1 MTPNEFNTLKKKL
14 ELIFHYLGRTIGL
27 LILVSGYWMTRTG
40 MIDSFAAMLW
50 VFVAAAIGLYG
61 NRVNFDFLKAILR
74 VKQPN
79 QPKDETDTDVN

>member
-1 MTPNEFNTLKKKL
+1 MTPHEFNTLKKKL

-74 VKQPN
+74 VKQN
-79 QPKDETDTDVN
+79 KTESDEQDAN

>member
-1 MTPNEFNTLKKKL
+1 MTPNEFTVLKKKL
-14 ELIFHYLGRTIGL
+14 ELIFHYLGRTVGL

-74 VKQPN
+74 VKQN
-79 QPKDETDTDVN
+79 KTESDEQDAN

>member
-1 MTPNEFNTLKKKL
+1 MTDKEFAVLKKKL

-27 LILVSGYWMTRTG
+27 IILVSGYWMTRTG
-40 MIDSFAAMLW
+40 MIDSFASMLW

-61 NRVNFDFLKAILR
+61 NRVNFDFLKAILG

-79 QPKDETDTDVN
+79 QPKDETDANN

>member
-1 MTPNEFNTLKKKL
+1 MTPNEFSVLKKKL
-14 ELIFHYLGRTIGL
+14 ELIFHYLGRTVGL

-74 VKQPN
+74 VKQN
-79 QPKDETDTDVN
+79 KTESDEQDAN

>member
-1 MTPNEFNTLKKKL
+1 MTDKEFAVLKKKL

>member
-1 MTPNEFNTLKKKL
+1 MTDKEFAVLKKKL

-27 LILVSGYWMTRTG
+27 IILCSGYWMTRAG

>member
-74 VKQPN
+74 VKQN
-79 QPKDETDTDVN
+79 KTESDEQDAN

>member
-14 ELIFHYLGRTIGL
+14 ELIFHYLGRTVGL

-74 VKQPN
+74 VKQN
-79 QPKDETDTDVN
+79 KTESDEQDAN

>member
-1 MTPNEFNTLKKKL
+1 MTDKEFAVLKKKL
-14 ELIFHYLGRTIGL
+14 ELIFHYLGRTIGFI
-27 LILVSGYWMTRTG
+27 ILCSGYWMTRAG

-74 VKQPN
+74 VKQN
-79 QPKDETDTDVN
+79 KTESDEQDAN

>member
-27 LILVSGYWMTRTG
+27 IILCSGYWMTRTG

-61 NRVNFDFLKAILR
+61 SKVNFEFLRAMLPIKR
-74 VKQPN
+74 TTP
-79 QPKDETDTDVN
+79 PKDETDTDVN

>member
-1 MTPNEFNTLKKKL
+1 MTPNEFALLKKKL
-14 ELIFHYLGRTIGL
+14 ELIFHYLGRTVGL

-74 VKQPN
+74 VKQN
-79 QPKDETDTDVN
+79 KTESDEQDAN

>member
-1 MTPNEFNTLKKKL
+1 MTSNEFNTLKKKL

-74 VKQPN
+74 VKQN
-79 QPKDETDTDVN
+79 KTESDEQDAN

>member
-1 MTPNEFNTLKKKL
+1 MTDQEFSLLKKKL
-14 ELIFHYLGRTIGL
+14 ELIFHYLGRTVGL

-74 VKQPN
+74 VKTPN
-79 QPKDETDTDVN
+79 ALKDETDTETH

>member
-40 MIDSFAAMLW
+40 MIDLAAAMLW
-50 VFVAAAIGLYG
+50 VFISAAIGLYG

-79 QPKDETDTDVN
+79 QPKDETDTETH

>member
-1 MTPNEFNTLKKKL
+1 MTPNEFTVLKKKL
-14 ELIFHYLGRTIGL
+14 ELIFHYLGRTVGL

-74 VKQPN
+74 LKQN
-79 QPKDETDTDVN
+79 KTESDEQDAN

>member
-1 MTPNEFNTLKKKL
+1 MTDKEFSVLKKKL

-40 MIDSFAAMLW
+40 MIDSFSAMLW

-79 QPKDETDTDVN
+79 PPKDETDANN